1 MSNKDIRVRYRLT
14 ALPIATLLV
23 FGCGIS
29 TPTIDTSPEAE
40 VTFDGLHE
48 IKASTADKA
57 WARPDVDLSKY
68 SKIRLQG
75 AGIEYRPGGESGR
88 TWMAR
93 SRGGPYEVT
102 EKQKEGLRQIVAE
115 AFLDELGR
123 SEKYTLVNESG
134 PDVLVVR
141 GALLDVV
148 SYVPPEPVA
157 GRSTVYLSSVGE
169 ATLVIEIRDS
179 ITDAILGQAVD
190 RRAAE
195 QMGGNMV
202 MDSNRVTN
210 TSEVRRLA
218 KRWASLLRTRLD
230 EFDGWKE

>member
-1 MSNKDIRVRYRLT
+1 MKNESIGAKFHLM

-23 FGCGIS
+23 FGCATS
-29 TPTIDTSPEAE
+29 TPMIDTGPDAE

-48 IKASTADKA
+48 IKGGTADKA
-57 WARPDVDLSKY
+57 WARPDMDLSQY

-75 AGIEYRPGGESGR
+75 AGIEYRPGGEAGR
-88 TWMAR
+88 TWSAR

-102 EKQKEGLRQIVAE
+102 EKQKERLRAVVAE
-115 AFLDELGR
+115 AFLDELGK

-148 SYVPPEPVA
+148 SYVPPEPVG

-179 ITDAILGQAVD
+179 ITDAVLVRAVD

-195 QMGGNMV
+195 QMGGTML

-210 TSEVRRLA
+210 TAQVRRLA

-230 EFDGWKE
+230 EFDGWIE

>member
-1 MSNKDIRVRYRLT
+1 MYRLT
-14 ALPIATLLV
+14 ALSLAALLI
-23 FGCGIS
+23 FGCATT

-57 WARPDVDLSKY
+57 WARPDIDLSQY

-88 TWMAR
+88 TWSAR
-93 SRGGPYEVT
+93 SRGGPFEVT
-102 EKQKEGLRQIVAE
+102 DKQKERLRKVVAE
-115 AFLDELGR
+115 AFLDELGK

-134 PDVLVVR
+134 PDVLSIR

-148 SYVPPEPVA
+148 SYVPPDPVG
-157 GRSTVYLSSVGE
+157 GRSRVYLSSVGE
-169 ATLVIEIRDS
+169 ATLVLEIRDS
-179 ITDAILGQAVD
+179 ITDAILVRAVD

-195 QMGGNMV
+195 QMGGSLAMQ
-202 MDSNRVTN
+202 SNRVTN
-210 TSEVRRLA
+210 TAEVKRVAR
-218 KRWASLLRTRLD
+218 RWASLLRTRLD
-230 EFDGWKE
+230 EFHGWEE

>member
-1 MSNKDIRVRYRLT
+1 MRNKANIVIVRLV
-14 ALPIATLLV
+14 ALPLAALLV
-23 FGCGIS
+23 FGCATS
-29 TPTIDTSPEAE
+29 TPAIDTSPEAE

-57 WARPDVDLSKY
+57 WARPDLDLSQY

-88 TWMAR
+88 TWTAR

-102 EKQKEGLRQIVAE
+102 EKQKERLRGVVAE
-115 AFLDELGR
+115 AFLDELGK

-134 PDVLVVR
+134 PDVLLIR

-148 SYVPPEPVA
+148 SYVPPEPVG
-157 GRSTVYLSSVGE
+157 GRSRVYLSSVGE

-179 ITDAILGQAVD
+179 ITDAILVRAVD

-195 QMGGNMV
+195 QMGGSMARE
-202 MDSNRVTN
+202 SNRVTN
-210 TSEVRRLA
+210 TAEIKRLA
-218 KRWASLLRTRLD
+218 RRWASLLRTRLD
-230 EFDGWKE
+230 EF